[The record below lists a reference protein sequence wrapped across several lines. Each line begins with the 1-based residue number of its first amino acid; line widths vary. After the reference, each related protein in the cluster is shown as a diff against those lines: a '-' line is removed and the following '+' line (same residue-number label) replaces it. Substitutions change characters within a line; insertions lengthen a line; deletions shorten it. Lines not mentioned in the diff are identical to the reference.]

1 MRLIKISFILIA
13 LVVTNI
19 TIAQI
24 SQTNYVANQVLVK
37 DCQTGATKIDFGAGN
52 KAVIVYYVDHNGI
65 EWVAITLGTEVVYE
79 VEVVNTEIDHPSSYI
94 DVETKQG
101 GVISK
106 GNCVGTISIF
116 RVYNKEKNRKIPE
129 FIRTQVNGA
138 DVAFEFH
145 GIIQLKN

>member
-1 MRLIKISFILIA
+1 MS
-13 LVVTNI
+13 N
-19 TIAQI
+19 
-24 SQTNYVANQVLVK
+24 
-37 DCQTGATKIDFGAGN
+37 
-52 KAVIVYYVDHNGI
+52 
-65 EWVAITLGTEVVYE
+65 
-79 VEVVNTEIDHPSSYI
+79 
-94 DVETKQG
+94 
-101 GVISK
+101 